1 MVVGATLLLGESVNA
16 WGGLFN
22 RFKPEAL
29 KNEGYGS
36 HSGIGYYP
44 FYQVSLFKYEKLLTR
59 SNSHIAK
66 PLLDMLQ
73 NQT

>member
-1 MVVGATLLLGESVNA
+1 MVVGATLLFGESVNA

-36 HSGIGYYP
+36 HSGVGYYP
-44 FYQVSLFKYEKLLTR
+44 FYQVSYGNLAEL
-59 SNSHIAK
+59 
-66 PLLDMLQ
+66 
-73 NQT
+73 

>member
-1 MVVGATLLLGESVNA
+1 MKSTLLWMVVGATLLFGESVNA

-44 FYQVSLFKYEKLLTR
+44 FYQVSLKKKKKFSFQYCQCFVGL
-59 SNSHIAK
+59 
-66 PLLDMLQ
+66 
-73 NQT
+73 

>member
-1 MVVGATLLLGESVNA
+1 MKSTLLWMVVGATILFGESVNA
-16 WGGLFN
+16 WGGVFN

-44 FYQVSLFKYEKLLTR
+44 FYQVSLNKLHNFLVY
-59 SNSHIAK
+59 
-66 PLLDMLQ
+66 
-73 NQT
+73 